1 MKLRTG
7 SPWENSTAYGYFVYE
22 PFGRYQDS
30 ALGILHRSPSRQFG
44 PTMSYLVIRGS
55 PGFFTWLTC
64 RDKLRPATLKDFN
77 KYRLTV
83 PPDYSAYDLAPV
95 PTNPQ
100 QEKAM
105 VETLADHLGTQP
117 TEISLSAAVYNQGH
131 WFTLAGENTAL
142 VGTIVEKSKAE
153 YYETL
158 IWNPDQPEVFL
169 QDFDRAL
176 ANCQAFAEKQ
186 P

>member
-1 MKLRTG
+1 ML
-7 SPWENSTAYGYFVYE
+7 F
-22 PFGRYQDS
+22 
-30 ALGILHRSPSRQFG
+30 RS
-44 PTMSYLVIRGS
+44 
-55 PGFFTWLTC
+55 
-64 RDKLRPATLKDFN
+64 
-77 KYRLTV
+77 
-83 PPDYSAYDLAPV
+83 
-95 PTNPQ
+95 
-100 QEKAM
+100 
-105 VETLADHLGTQP
+105 
-117 TEISLSAAVYNQGH
+117 H